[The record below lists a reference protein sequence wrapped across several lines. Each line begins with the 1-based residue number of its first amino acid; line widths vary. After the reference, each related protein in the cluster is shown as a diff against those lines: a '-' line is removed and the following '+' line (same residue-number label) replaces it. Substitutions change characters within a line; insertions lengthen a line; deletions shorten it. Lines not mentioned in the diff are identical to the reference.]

1 MDSISNYEPPAH
13 TSLRRWI
20 TRGTLGRRGD
30 HMCMVSTPHFII
42 TTSRCTQTNATSRS
56 SLRAHSSERRNT
68 HYYEFKP
75 RKSAQ
80 QERNVDLVMVTCSR
94 LKHKNIPDLCLR
106 HYIWAD
112 EILTRLAGVFSAS
125 RGLGETSLVHGW
137 MNYGSM
143 SCASKRSAFSFPGD

>member
-1 MDSISNYEPPAH
+1 MVPSDDEGITCAWLAHPISSSQHHDVHKQMPLVDHLYGRTQASAE
-13 TSLRRWI
+13 TS
-20 TRGTLGRRGD
+20 
-30 HMCMVSTPHFII
+30 
-42 TTSRCTQTNATSRS
+42 TT
-56 SLRAHSSERRNT
+56 
-68 HYYEFKP
+68 YYEFKP

-106 HYIWAD
+106 HHIWTD
-112 EILTRLAGVFSAS
+112 EILTRLVGVFSAS

-143 SCASKRSAFSFPGD
+143 SCASKRSAFSFPGDQLYLGTSGRTRGLSKT